1 MEAVHNPQYVIGIDY
16 GTDSCRAVITDASN
30 GHELSSAVAPYPRW
44 SKGLYCDPA
53 KNQFR
58 QHPLD
63 YIESLETVMQKLAAQ
78 TGTELL
84 PHVKAMAIDT
94 TGSTP
99 CLVTEHIEPLAMLP
113 EYSDNPDAMF
123 VLWKDHTATDEAF
136 QINELARKWKVDF
149 TMYEGGVYS
158 SEWFWAKLLHIAKAA
173 PDVIRAGFSAIEHCD
188 WMPALLTGTR
198 SLSQVKRSRC
208 AMGHKAMWHE
218 SFGGYPGDEFLGALH
233 PELVRIKKTL
243 GTETFTSDTVFGA
256 LTGEWALRLHLPA
269 GIPVAVGAYDAHMGA
284 VGGGVEEGVLV
295 KVMGTSTC
303 DMIVGPKPA
312 EENRAGKPSEEGH
325 AGGARV
331 GGGRATGDHVGE
343 AQTEGGRAAAGE
355 SEHLVKGICGQVDG
369 SIVPGMLGYEAG
381 QSAFGDVYAWFKNL
395 LMWPLRELGTEVD
408 QGTEVVKGAA
418 RQAGTEVDAAYARAF
433 IEELDSRIML
443 MLEKA
448 ASQINPGKSGVL
460 ALDWLNGRRTPD
472 ANQKLKGA
480 LTGLTLGTTAP
491 MIYRALIEAT
501 AFGTR
506 AIVERF
512 ELEGVQIRKIR
523 AIGGVARKSPL
534 VMQIVADV
542 LGRPI
547 EIVASDQSVALGAAM
562 FAAVVA
568 RIYASVPH
576 AQAAMKPDI
585 EAVVTPNA
593 ANTAIYDGLYR
604 QYLKL
609 GSFIE
614 KELT

>member
-1 MEAVHNPQYVIGIDY
+1 
-16 GTDSCRAVITDASN
+16 
-30 GHELSSAVAPYPRW
+30 
-44 SKGLYCDPA
+44 
-53 KNQFR
+53 
-58 QHPLD
+58 
-63 YIESLETVMQKLAAQ
+63 
-78 TGTELL
+78 
-84 PHVKAMAIDT
+84 
-94 TGSTP
+94 
-99 CLVTEHIEPLAMLP
+99 
-113 EYSDNPDAMF
+113 
-123 VLWKDHTATDEAF
+123 
-136 QINELARKWKVDF
+136 
-149 TMYEGGVYS
+149 
-158 SEWFWAKLLHIAKAA
+158 
-173 PDVIRAGFSAIEHCD
+173 
-188 WMPALLTGTR
+188 
-198 SLSQVKRSRC
+198 
-208 AMGHKAMWHE
+208 
-218 SFGGYPGDEFLGALH
+218 
-233 PELVRIKKTL
+233 
-243 GTETFTSDTVFGA
+243 
-256 LTGEWALRLHLPA
+256 
-269 GIPVAVGAYDAHMGA
+269 
-284 VGGGVEEGVLV
+284 
-295 KVMGTSTC
+295 
-303 DMIVGPKPA
+303 
-312 EENRAGKPSEEGH
+312 
-325 AGGARV
+325 
-331 GGGRATGDHVGE
+331 
-343 AQTEGGRAAAGE
+343 
-355 SEHLVKGICGQVDG
+355 
-369 SIVPGMLGYEAG
+369 MLGYEAG

-408 QGTEVVKGAA
+408 QGTEV
-418 RQAGTEVDAAYARAF
+418 DAAQARAF

-448 ASQINPGKSGVL
+448 ASQINPGESGVL

-568 RIYASVPH
+568 RIYTSVPH
-576 AQAAMKPDI
+576 AQAAMKPNI